1 MKRKL
6 IQYILN
12 LLAHLVLWR
21 YHPVVIGVAGSV
33 GKTSTKEA
41 IYTVLKHNYRVG
53 KNKSNLNTEIGLPL
67 TIIQGKDARRRI
79 GLWLYNIFHALRL
92 IIFKDK
98 NYPSLLILEMSED
111 APGMIKYLVNL
122 ACPRVGVVTAIG
134 NPPVHLKYY
143 RNTEEIVQEIS
154 YLPQHLPSGG
164 TAILNADCPSVFS
177 MRNKVA
183 ASVITYGFQD
193 TADVRITNYKLI
205 HKDDLSHLGCS
216 FRLEYQGSYVPIQLE
231 GVFGRAQVYA
241 LAAAAAVALNF
252 KMNLVKIA
260 ELVRGYKII
269 KGRTHFLPGINDSW
283 ILDDSYNACPDSV
296 RNALDLMKEISAP
309 RKIICLGDMKE
320 LGYMTNQAHRE
331 IGKEVGLVANIFV
344 GVGEK
349 MKLAQEVITDEYPEV
364 KTYWFSQ
371 SRKAAQAVKSLVKKG
386 DLILVKGS
394 RVMEME
400 KITQALRR

>member
-12 LLAHLVLWR
+12 ILARLILWR

-41 IYTVLKHNYRVG
+41 IYTVLKNNYRVE
-53 KNKSNLNTEIGLPL
+53 KNEFNLNTEIGLPL

-79 GLWLYNIFHALRL
+79 GLWFYNIFHALRL

-111 APGMIKYLVNL
+111 APGMLKYLVNL
-122 ACPRVGVVTAIG
+122 ARPQIGVVTAIG

-143 RNTEEIVQEIS
+143 KNIEEVIQEIS

-164 TAILNADCPSVFS
+164 TAILNADYLSSPL
-177 MRNKVA
+177 MGNKKA
-183 ASVITYGFQD
+183 ASVMTYGFQD
-193 TADVRITNYKLI
+193 TADVRITDYKLI
-205 HKDDLSHLGCS
+205 HEDDLNHLGCS
-216 FRLEYQGSYVPIQLE
+216 FRLEYQGSYVPLQLE
-231 GVFGRAQVYA
+231 GVFGRAQAYA
-241 LAAAAAVALNF
+241 LAAAAAVALSF

-260 ELVRGYKII
+260 ELVRGYKIVG
-269 KGRTHFLPGINDSW
+269 GRTHFLSGINDSW

-296 RNALDLMKEISAP
+296 RNALDLIKEIPAS
-309 RKIICLGDMKE
+309 RKIVCLGDMKE
-320 LGYMTNQAHRE
+320 LGYMANQAHRE
-331 IGKEVGLVANIFV
+331 IGKAVASIANIFI

-349 MKLAQEVITDEYPEV
+349 MKLAQEVITNEYPAV
-364 KTYWFSQ
+364 KTYWFPNSGE
-371 SRKAAQAVKSLVKKG
+371 AAQKTKSLIKKG

-400 KITQALRR
+400 KITQALRK

>member
-6 IQYILN
+6 IKYILN
-12 LLAHLVLWR
+12 ILARLILWR

-41 IYTVLKHNYRVG
+41 IYTILKNNYRLG
-53 KNKSNLNTEIGLPL
+53 KNEFNLNTEIGLPL
-67 TIIQGKDARRRI
+67 TIIQGKDAKRRI
-79 GLWLYNIFHALRL
+79 GLWFYNVFHALRL

-111 APGMIKYLVNL
+111 APGVIKYLVNL
-122 ACPRVGVVTAIG
+122 ARPQIGVVTAIG

-143 RNTEEIVQEIS
+143 KNIEGVIQEIS

-164 TAILNADCPSVFS
+164 TAILNVDYLPSPL
-177 MRNKVA
+177 MRNKIT

-193 TADVRITNYKLI
+193 TADVQITNYKLI
-205 HKDDLSHLGCS
+205 HEDNLNHLGCS
-216 FRLEYQGSYVPIQLE
+216 FRLEYQGSYVPLRLE
-231 GVFGRAQVYA
+231 GVFGRAQAYA
-241 LAAAAAVALNF
+241 LAAAAAVALSF

-260 ELVRGYKII
+260 ELARDYKII
-269 KGRTHFLPGINDSW
+269 KGRTHFLSGINDSW

-296 RNALDLMKEISAP
+296 RNALDLIKEIPAS
-309 RKIICLGDMKE
+309 RKIVFLGDMKE
-320 LGYMTNQAHRE
+320 LGYMANQAHRE
-331 IGKEVGLVANIFV
+331 IGKEVGSIANIFV

-349 MKLAQEVITDEYPEV
+349 MKLTQEIITNKYPAVE
-364 KTYWFSQ
+364 TYWFSN
-371 SRKAAQAVKSLVKKG
+371 SGEAAQKTRSLIKKG

-400 KITQALRR
+400 KITQALRK